1 MKLLVHIGLH
11 KTGSTWL
18 QQMLLDNRVAL
29 ARAGFWYA
37 DTTNGYPAHHPA
49 ADVLLVGDGAPL
61 AEMVLD
67 ARRAGCHTV
76 ILSSENL
83 EGALCDPRPSAAIAA
98 TARDCGVG
106 QVDWHV
112 VLRHPG
118 AVFPSLFAQLQY
130 HIYADS
136 FQMFYDAMRR
146 GHLYYL
152 QPEPDRGMPYW
163 YYSMDHARD
172 LDRFARRLCHLG
184 AHDLIAHDY
193 EDKKPFP
200 GWAMLPPEAHAALTI
215 TPDPQ
220 ARNSRLSPD
229 AVAQGYIARV
239 FDAVRDADQQAAMMD
254 AFTNALRAS
263 LAGVETWGPLIGER
277 FEASHREA
285 LDRFVRRR

>member
-18 QQMLLDNRVAL
+18 QHLLLDNRAAL

-37 DTTNGYPAHHPA
+37 DTTNGYPAHHAA
-49 ADVLLVGDGAPL
+49 ADVLLIGDGAPL

-83 EGALCDPRPSAAIAA
+83 EGALHDPRPSAAIAA

-106 QVDWHV
+106 AVDWHV

-118 AVFPSLFAQLQY
+118 AVFPSLFAQLQ
-130 HIYADS
+130 HQIYVDS

-152 QPEPDRGMPYW
+152 QPEPDGGVPYW
-163 YYSMDHARD
+163 YYCMDQARD

-193 EDKKPFP
+193 ADKEPFP
-200 GWAMLPPEAHAALTI
+200 GWAMLPPEARGALTVA
-215 TPDPQ
+215 PGPE
-220 ARNSRLSPD
+220 ARNSRLPQEE
-229 AVAQGYIARV
+229 VAQGYVARV
-239 FDAVRDADQQAAMMD
+239 FDAVRDSGQQVAMME
-254 AFTNALRAS
+254 AFTDALRTS
-263 LAGVETWGPLIGER
+263 LAGVDIWAPLIGER
-277 FEASHREA
+277 FDSSHREA
-285 LDRFVRRR
+285 LDRFVRR